1 MKMPRGKRDA
11 LGKVLVDDFVED
23 EGVEAGGRGAVLG
36 GAQHQ
41 RVLRLKHPA
50 QVGPALR
57 AHAHPPRQPG
67 EPGRLAR
74 PLAQPSA
81 PCDTHTLSVF
91 RIRIR

>member
-1 MKMPRGKRDA
+1 MPRGERDA

-57 AHAHPPRQPG
+57 AHAHPPRQPR
-67 EPGRLAR
+67 EPGRLGR

-81 PCDTHTLSVF
+81 PCHTHTHTISVSDPAF
-91 RIRIR
+91 